1 MASSQLR
8 QTFTRSTCFQLT
20 KQTSKFYIYAVLT
33 KMLVHL
39 LDIWEKMFNYYI
51 FLNEQN
57 FFFFL
62 IQPVN

>member
-1 MASSQLR
+1 
-8 QTFTRSTCFQLT
+8 
-20 KQTSKFYIYAVLT
+20 
-33 KMLVHL
+33 MLVHL

-57 FFFFL
+57 FFFFFL